1 MKLKHFTIGALALI
15 GAGEIIHR
23 VVQGTA
29 WALSAW
35 RARGAGGAPGRPS
48 GPHRGSAPQWPPGW
62 RCRCM
67 ACTRTTSSTS
77 ARATAR
83 WTAPPTGRTGG
94 AHEKQMSPPV
104 QRTRTSPRGD
114 GLNDTHHPEE

>member
-35 RARGAGGAPGRPS
+35 GGWDATEATRAAPWVLAAVGGGLILSIAGMISDSKYYERTALKQHSSLTVTESRGDARRGA
-48 GPHRGSAPQWPPGW
+48 
-62 RCRCM
+62 
-67 ACTRTTSSTS
+67 
-77 ARATAR
+77 
-83 WTAPPTGRTGG
+83 
-94 AHEKQMSPPV
+94 
-104 QRTRTSPRGD
+104 
-114 GLNDTHHPEE
+114 